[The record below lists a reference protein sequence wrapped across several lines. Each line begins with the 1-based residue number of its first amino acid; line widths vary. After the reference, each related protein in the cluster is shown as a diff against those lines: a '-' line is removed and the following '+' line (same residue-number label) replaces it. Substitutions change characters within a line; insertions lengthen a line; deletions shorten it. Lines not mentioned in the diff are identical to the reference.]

1 MVNGSCLE
9 GAFVDDE
16 SCAGNGGDGTCNVVI
31 DKSSTWTLT
40 GDSTVTSLSNAGKIV
55 DANGRTVTIK
65 GTDGKVYVKGDS
77 RYTVTVEKYSEKVD
91 TSGAGKTGSF
101 DDYAGK

>member
-1 MVNGSCLE
+1 MENG
-9 GAFVDDE
+9 
-16 SCAGNGGDGTCNVVI
+16 
-31 DKSSTWTLT
+31 K
-40 GDSTVTSLSNAGKIV
+40 
-55 DANGRTVTIK
+55 TVTIK